1 MTDEDT
7 APPDLTALFPAPWRI
22 VKTEGGHYRV
32 EDTRG
37 RALAYVYSRP
47 EAGLE
52 AEYLKPDEAL
62 VMAKAIARLSK
73 PDR

>member
-1 MTDEDT
+1 MTQRSY
-7 APPDLTALFPAPWRI
+7 PHPKLTDLFPTPWRI

-37 RALAYVYSRP
+37 RALAYIYSRP

-52 AEYLKPDEAL
+52 AEYLKPAEAI
-62 VMAKAIARLSK
+62 VMARAIARLSK

>member
-1 MTDEDT
+1 MSE
-7 APPDLTALFPAPWRI
+7 PDLTELFPQPWRI
-22 VKTEGGHYRV
+22 WKIEGGHYRV

-47 EAGLE
+47 EMGLE
-52 AEYLKPDEAL
+52 AEYLKPDEAI
-62 VMAKAIARLSK
+62 VMARAIARLSK